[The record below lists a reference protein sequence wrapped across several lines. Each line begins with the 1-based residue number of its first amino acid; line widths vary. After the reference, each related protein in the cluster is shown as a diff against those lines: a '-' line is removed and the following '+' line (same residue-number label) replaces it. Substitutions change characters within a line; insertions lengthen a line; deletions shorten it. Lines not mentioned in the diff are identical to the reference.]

1 MIDFIDL
8 DKWWQT
14 HTRSSGILD
23 WSVGLLITL
32 HQKTVDLGPR
42 NGEGFVKES
51 LDRLWDILLQMQPAR
66 ERQL

>member
-32 HQKTVDLGPR
+32 HLKTVDLGQ
-42 NGEGFVKES
+42 
-51 LDRLWDILLQMQPAR
+51 LDC
-66 ERQL
+66 